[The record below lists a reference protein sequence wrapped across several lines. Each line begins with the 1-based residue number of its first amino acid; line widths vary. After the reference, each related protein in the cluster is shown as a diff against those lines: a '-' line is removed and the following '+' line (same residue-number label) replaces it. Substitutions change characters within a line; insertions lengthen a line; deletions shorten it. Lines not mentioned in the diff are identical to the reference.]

1 MIIPIFIMNS
11 GCPHRC
17 IFCNE
22 NLTAGNHPAQTSADV
37 FIETIETYLERSSEG
52 KPVQIAFYGGTFT
65 GMDMSEQKR
74 LLDLAAPYVQSRKV
88 DSLRISTRPDEIDAA
103 RLDFLKRSGVA
114 TVEIGAQSFDDAVLL
129 QSRRGHTAEDS
140 VRAIKLLK
148 ERGFTTGVH
157 LMIGLPGDSRES
169 FARTVEK
176 TIALHPDTVRIHP
189 TIVLRDTVLAQ
200 ELRDKKYMP
209 MPLEEAVELSKEA
222 LKKFTAAGIAVIRLG
237 LQTTREL
244 EEPGA
249 VVGGPFHPAFRS
261 LVEGAIF
268 LEMAQRLLDRTV
280 IEKNDVIFFASP
292 VDVSRLT
299 GLKRRNMEALK
310 MNYRIEKIKVIA
322 DSSQKRGTLAIWEKD
337 RKRTTDLS
345 GNIF

>member
-22 NLTAGNHPAQTSADV
+22 NLTAGNHPAQTTADA
-37 FIETIETYLERSSEG
+37 FIRTIETYLESSDESE
-52 KPVQIAFYGGTFT
+52 PVQIAFYGGTFT
-65 GMDMSEQKR
+65 GMAMSEQKR

-88 DSLRISTRPDEIDAA
+88 DSLRISTRPDEIHGTN
-103 RLDFLKRSGVA
+103 LDLLMQSGAA
-114 TVEIGAQSFDDAVLL
+114 TVEIGAQSFDDGVLL

-140 VRAIKLLK
+140 VRAMKLLK
-148 ERGFTTGVH
+148 ERGFTTGIH
-157 LMIGLPGDSRES
+157 LMIGLPGDSPER

-176 TIALHPDTVRIHP
+176 TIALQPDTVRIHP
-189 TIVLRDTVLAQ
+189 TIVLRDTVLAGK
-200 ELRDKKYMP
+200 LRDKTYTPISM
-209 MPLEEAVELSKEA
+209 EEAIEASKEA

-261 LVEGAIF
+261 LVEGALF

-280 IEKNDVIFFASP
+280 IEKNAVIFFVSP
-292 VDVSRLT
+292 FDVSNLT
-299 GLKRRNMEALK
+299 GLKRRNMLTLTK
-310 MNYRIEKIKVIA
+310 NYRLEKIKVIA
-322 DSSQKRGTLAIWEKD
+322 DASQKRGTLTLLEKGG
-337 RKRTTDLS
+337 KRTTDLS
-345 GNIF
+345 GHIF